1 MSEKKKWVKERYG
14 AIGAGR
20 KQGCCVPGACC
31 AGSAA
36 QTGQAIGYRADEL
49 TAAPEGANL
58 GLGCGNPLALA
69 EISPGDNVL
78 DLGSGAGFDAFLA
91 AARVGPTGRVIGVDL
106 TPEMVARATANARK
120 AGITNVAFRVGDIE
134 ALPLED
140 ASADLVISNCV
151 INLTPDKP
159 AVFREIARV
168 LKPGG
173 RVVISDLVLD
183 KPLPEALRDDPR
195 IYTSC
200 IGGAIRRAD
209 YLKAMDQAG
218 LAGVEVVSEADA
230 SALVSGECGAGTPDL
245 RGVITSIS
253 ITARRPF
260 DCC

>member
-1 MSEKKKWVKERYG
+1 MSEKKRWVKERYG
-14 AIGAGR
+14 EIAAG
-20 KQGCCVPGACC
+20 QQTGCCGPSCCGASC
-31 AGSAA
+31 AEAA
-36 QTGQAIGYRADEL
+36 AEAIGYEAEQL
-49 TAAPEGANL
+49 AAAPEGANL

-69 EISPGDNVL
+69 DVKPGETVL

-106 TPEMVARATANARK
+106 TPEMVARATANAK
-120 AGITNVAFRVGDIE
+120 NAGITNVEFRVGDIE
-134 ALPLED
+134 ALPLES
-140 ASADLVISNCV
+140 ASVDLVISNCV

-173 RVVISDLVLD
+173 RVAISDLVLD
-183 KPLPEALRDDPR
+183 KPLPEALRNSPR

-200 IGGAIRRAD
+200 IGGAISRAD

-230 SALVSGECGAGTPDL
+230 SALVSGECGAGAPDL

-253 ITARRPF
+253 VTARRPF